1 LSEGGLRLVILSD
14 THGRLP
20 PEVVRACEGADHVI
34 HAGDMGSDD
43 ILAELSASASA
54 APVVAVA
61 GNVDPGDR
69 APLRARIDAGG
80 WGILVQHIVW
90 DRGGPSAEVRDR
102 VLREGA
108 NLVVFGHT
116 HEPLCRRLGRV
127 VYLNPGSCGP
137 KRFSKPRTYAEV
149 LLEGE
154 RASFTIFDLEGGPP
168 IFEGRFN
175 ISG

>member
-1 LSEGGLRLVILSD
+1 MSEGALRLVILSD

-20 PEVVRACEGADHVI
+20 PEVVRACEGAARVI
-34 HAGDMGSDD
+34 HAGDMGSED
-43 ILAELSASASA
+43 ILAELAASA
-54 APVVAVA
+54 PTVAVA
-61 GNVDPGDR
+61 GNVDPTSR

-116 HEPLCRRLGRV
+116 HEPLCRRLGGAV
-127 VYLNPGSCGP
+127 FLNPGSCGP
-137 KRFSKPRTYAEV
+137 KRFSQPKSYAEV
-149 LLEGE
+149 VLEGE

-175 ISG
+175 KSG